1 MQASNTAARLA
12 LADYGEAQIIE
23 AAQAAGEPG
32 WSIGRRVAAWR
43 QYAASTPPAWRR
55 TDLGAFH
62 AGQVAP
68 TTDARGTRL
77 SADGELPAGVVFVTL
92 ADALRDHPGLVER
105 ALGSVVDPLAHRF
118 SALNAALWQNGAL
131 VYVPRGVAV
140 EAPLTIT
147 LRIDG
152 EQQALIAHT
161 LIILEDG
168 ASATVIEAYE
178 SPDFAQQAFASPVS
192 ELILGAGSTLRYF
205 SAQTW
210 GAGVYH
216 IGAQRAD
223 VGRDASLEWT
233 ALSIGGRLQHLEA
246 ETALRGDG
254 ARVDWQ
260 AATLGCAGQ
269 LLLTAPWLRHIGART
284 DAHMDFKTVVKDSGY
299 TVFDGMIKIEH
310 DSRATS
316 SRLEEHALH
325 LTPAARSDSIPGLMI
340 DTNDVLKAGH
350 ASTSGEVDE
359 EMLFYMRARGI
370 PRADAVQLIVNGFF
384 EPVLDRIPTPA
395 LREQLADLIDRRIA

>member
-12 LADYGEAQIIE
+12 LSGYDEAQIIE
-23 AAQAAGEPG
+23 AAQAAGEPA
-32 WSIGRRVAAWR
+32 WSIERRVAAWR
-43 QYAASTPPAWRR
+43 QYAAGTPPVWRR
-55 TDLGAFH
+55 TDLSAFQIGH
-62 AGQVAP
+62 VVP
-68 TTDARGTRL
+68 TADARGTQL
-77 SADGELPAGVVFVTL
+77 THDGELPAGVIFVTL
-92 ADALRDHPGLVER
+92 ADALRTHPELVER
-105 ALGSVVDPLAHRF
+105 ALGSVVDPLAHTF
-118 SALNAALWQNGAL
+118 SALNAALWQHGAL

-147 LRIDG
+147 LRIDE

-168 ASATVIEAYE
+168 ASATVVEAYE
-178 SPDFAQQAFASPVS
+178 SPDLAQQAFASPVS
-192 ELILGAGSTLRYF
+192 ELILGAGSTLRYC

-223 VGRDASLEWT
+223 VGRDAALEWT
-233 ALSIGGRLQHLEA
+233 ALSLGGRLQHLEA

-310 DSRATS
+310 ASRATS

-359 EMLFYMRARGI
+359 EMIFYMRARGI
-370 PRADAVQLIVNGFF
+370 PRTDAVQLIVNGFF

>member
-1 MQASNTAARLA
+1 
-12 LADYGEAQIIE
+12 
-23 AAQAAGEPG
+23 
-32 WSIGRRVAAWR
+32 
-43 QYAASTPPAWRR
+43 
-55 TDLGAFH
+55 
-62 AGQVAP
+62 
-68 TTDARGTRL
+68 
-77 SADGELPAGVVFVTL
+77 
-92 ADALRDHPGLVER
+92 
-105 ALGSVVDPLAHRF
+105 
-118 SALNAALWQNGAL
+118 
-131 VYVPRGVAV
+131 
-140 EAPLTIT
+140 
-147 LRIDG
+147 
-152 EQQALIAHT
+152 
-161 LIILEDG
+161 
-168 ASATVIEAYE
+168 
-178 SPDFAQQAFASPVS
+178 
-192 ELILGAGSTLRYF
+192 
-205 SAQTW
+205 
-210 GAGVYH
+210 VYH

-223 VGRDASLEWT
+223 VGRDAALEWT
-233 ALSIGGRLQHLEA
+233 ALSLGGRLQHLEA

-310 DSRATS
+310 ASRATS

-359 EMLFYMRARGI
+359 EMIFYMRARGI
-370 PRADAVQLIVNGFF
+370 PRTDAVQLIVNGFF

-395 LREQLADLIDRRIA
+395 LREQLANLIGRRIA

>member
-43 QYAASTPPAWRR
+43 QYAASTPPDWRR

-77 SADGELPAGVVFVTL
+77 SAAGELPAGVVFVTL
-92 ADALRDHPGLVER
+92 ADALRDHAALVER